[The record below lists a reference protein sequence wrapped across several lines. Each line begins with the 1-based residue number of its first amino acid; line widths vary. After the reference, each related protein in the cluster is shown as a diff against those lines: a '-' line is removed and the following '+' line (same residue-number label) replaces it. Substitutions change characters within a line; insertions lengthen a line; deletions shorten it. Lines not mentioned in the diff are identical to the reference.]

1 MFAETERNMDK
12 KKNSQKGAKWTR
24 EIRIS
29 LDSEEAL
36 FLRQEKEL
44 VSWFDHE
51 LYVLFKNFI
60 Y

>member
-1 MFAETERNMDK
+1 MFAETERNMD

-51 LYVLFKNFI
+51 LYVLFYNFI